1 MYFIEYPSSFILF
14 ALSVGYLLIHYRTR
28 QESDIYCSKVFNNAL
43 RYLLLFNLATYKLT
57 IFYILHQVSVT
68 YSIRTADFLSA
79 NKLLVWNT
87 MRQFIRISR
96 HAWECNKC
104 NYKCH

>member
-1 MYFIEYPSSFILF
+1 M
-14 ALSVGYLLIHYRTR
+14 
-28 QESDIYCSKVFNNAL
+28 
-43 RYLLLFNLATYKLT
+43 LLFNLATYKLT

-68 YSIRTADFLSA
+68 YSIRIADFLST

-96 HAWECNKC
+96 HV
-104 NYKCH
+104 